1 VDTVAALRDLR
12 HHEVT
17 LTFAAPVPASDFAN
31 VPGVQSATADGDTV
45 KLIVTGE
52 LGPVVKAAADHGATN
67 LTTHEPS
74 LEDVFLRYY
83 NGAHAAPEAAH
94 A

>member
-1 VDTVAALRDLR
+1 M
-12 HHEVT
+12 
-17 LTFAAPVPASDFAN
+17 
-31 VPGVQSATADGDTV
+31 QSATADGDTV

-52 LGPVVKAAADHGATN
+52 LGPIVKAAADHGATN